1 MKSSK
6 IKAIIS
12 VILSLVITLSCFAFT
27 AIAAETAKVVK
38 KPDKTT
44 FYQGIDWAYNKS
56 GKINGIG
63 GDFNIAGTILSYN
76 GKEISYKINKWPNMT
91 LTSVDSAW
99 KVGKND
105 AKIICD
111 DLPSGVYATLTV
123 NLVAVESIS
132 VITPPS
138 KTVLHQDKDW
148 KLSGLGDVEFTEFD
162 MTGVKLRV
170 KYTDNTTKVISY
182 PANSLIG
189 WSVPQ
194 DVDSI
199 EPGEATLYAKFCD
212 KKAPFNVYFLRK
224 GARLPGD
231 VNNDYKINSF
241 DALLIL
247 QYAVGS
253 ATLTDAEK
261 TSADVNKDSK
271 INSADALMIL
281 QYAVGKLDSLS

>member
-1 MKSSK
+1 MKRSK
-6 IKAIIS
+6 IKATVSVMLSFIIA
-12 VILSLVITLSCFAFT
+12 LSCFSFT
-27 AIAAETAKVVK
+27 ATAAGTATVVK
-38 KPDKTT
+38 KPDKTS

-56 GKINGIG
+56 GKITGIG
-63 GDFNIAGTILSYN
+63 GDFTVAGTVLSYN

-91 LTSVDSAW
+91 LTALDSTW
-99 KVGKND
+99 KVGKNE

-111 DLPSGVYATLTV
+111 DLPSGVYATLTI

-132 VITPPS
+132 IINPPS

-162 MTGVKLRV
+162 MTGIKLRV

-182 PANSLIG
+182 PSNALIS

-194 DVDSI
+194 GVDSI

-212 KKAPFNVYFLRK
+212 QRAPFKVYFLKK

-241 DALLIL
+241 DALLTL
-247 QYAVGS
+247 QSAVGS
-253 ATLTDAEK
+253 ADLTDAEK